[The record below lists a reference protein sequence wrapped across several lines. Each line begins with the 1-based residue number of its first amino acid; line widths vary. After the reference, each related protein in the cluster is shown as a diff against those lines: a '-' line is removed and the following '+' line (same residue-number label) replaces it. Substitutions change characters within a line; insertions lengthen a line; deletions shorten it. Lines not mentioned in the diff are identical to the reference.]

1 MIGVALFSCLV
12 NLLMLTG
19 PIYMLQI
26 YDRVLASGSV
36 PTLVALSAIVV
47 ILYVFMAI
55 LDLVRQRILIRVGH
69 TIDDEVGYTAFSTY
83 VDAPMKL
90 GPMGE
95 QAQPIRDVDQLRQF
109 FSSNGMTA
117 LFDVPWMPI
126 YLAVVFLI
134 HPALGLLAT
143 AGALILLAI
152 AIITDRTARS
162 AVAQSNTAGLRR
174 SRFAEA
180 TRRNA
185 EVVRGMGML
194 DGLGSVWRSVNRSFL
209 RSNGRAAEIVST
221 SSVITKVFR
230 LGLQSAVLG
239 LGAYLAV
246 HQYITPGA
254 MIAASIIMSRALQPV
269 ESAVGNWRQFL
280 SARQSYRRLS
290 ATVEAVEDIERMAL
304 PAPTKTLAAETI
316 TVIAPGSQTPIV
328 RDVAFRLDAG
338 QALGIIGK
346 SGSGKSTLARA
357 VVGVWPVVRGAV
369 TLDGAPINQYP
380 SGALGAHVGYLPQ
393 DVELFPG
400 TVADNIARF
409 DPDFAPDDVVDAARQ
424 AGVHELILSLPQGY
438 NTMIGEAGA
447 ALSGGQ
453 RQRVGLARALY
464 KNPFLVVLDEPNSNL
479 DAEGDE
485 ALRTAVLAVRQRGGI
500 AIVIAHRPSAVAS
513 CGHLMMLADGRVKDF
528 GTRDEVLS
536 RVTRPVA
543 DASAPPPTASPAY
556 ASAMMPGAPFSG
568 APVRGGGMPG
578 SGIPGGVPVGGVA
591 STGPGTTARPQPRF
605 AGGGEASGLALVHSA
620 PPSSALPSSALPSAA
635 APSSA
640 AAVAP
645 SRGPVLHPIPNFY
658 GTSAATV
665 MQAVAPFAPPPATTP
680 APTAAPAA
688 ATAPRSNEVAATAES
703 VAPAPAA
710 TPPAAG
716 PPRHDTAPVPQADA
730 TSPAE
735 PATTDGAAAP
745 ATTTF
750 PARDRPL
757 SPPNPSPQPSA
768 TITAPAAPPATGP
781 SGAPATALRTP
792 KTGLP
797 ETASTETRP
806 LETVPAETMTADAQ
820 PTGATSAEAGPSS
833 PGPIAAAAP
842 ATDTERQGASSRA
855 APKAPVAAPSASD
868 SAHHSTPPL
877 RLRRRRSP
885 DKAWL
890 IPTDDEA
897 LGENQTG
904 PASAAPETSTATTPQ
919 PARDAGPGQPLALHP
934 GDAPGHLAAPC
945 SPEDLRGPI
954 DWAADDPF
962 TPQTRWPPERPASL
976 ASAAPNDP
984 TPATAAG
991 WQPDTLSPY
1000 LSAYTAAL
1008 CADVAPAPDPTR
1020 SAPPGTHGH
1029 AATSGHAASPAHTAA
1044 PGNADT
1050 PGEASAVRNA
1060 DASSNTTA
1068 ASNTSV
1074 HGDSDAPG
1082 EASEVSSATPPSDAD
1097 APDTTTV
1104 CRNSNAGSADAPDN
1118 ATASGNGDAL
1128 ENATAFGNGDA
1139 PGDATAPGN
1148 ADAPCRTGVAG
1159 RAAPNATEASTAPSR
1174 EVVPGM
1180 KPASPHGPAGKPEAA
1195 E

>member
-1 MIGVALFSCLV
+1 MSGTSLQSRILKAARSALIGVALFSCLV

-194 DGLGSVWRSVNRSFL
+194 DGLGSVWRSVNRAFL
-209 RSNGRAAEIVST
+209 RANGRAAEIVST

-380 SGALGAHVGYLPQ
+380 AGALGAHIGYLPQ

-485 ALRTAVLAVRQRGGI
+485 ALRTAILAVRERGGI

-543 DASAPPPTASPAY
+543 DVSAPPPTAPPAY
-556 ASAMMPGAPFSG
+556 ASAMMMPGAPFSG
-568 APVRGGGMPG
+568 APVRGGGMHGCGMPG
-578 SGIPGGVPVGGVA
+578 SVPVGGVA
-591 STGPGTTARPQPRF
+591 ATGPGTTARPQPRF

-620 PPSSALPSSALPSAA
+620 PPSSAAPSAA
-635 APSSA
+635 VPSSA
-640 AAVAP
+640 AAAAP

-665 MQAVAPFAPPPATTP
+665 MQAVAPFAPPPAATP
-680 APTAAPAA
+680 APTAAPVA
-688 ATAPRSNEVAATAES
+688 ATALRSNDVAATAEP

-716 PPRHDTAPVPQADA
+716 PPREETSPVPQADA

-735 PATTDGAAAP
+735 PATTDGGAAP
-745 ATTTF
+745 ATMTSTA
-750 PARDRPL
+750 PERPL
-757 SPPNPSPQPSA
+757 SPTPIPQPSA
-768 TITAPAAPPATGP
+768 TATAPAAPPATEP

-792 KTGLP
+792 ETGLP
-797 ETASTETRP
+797 ETASTGTRP
-806 LETVPAETMTADAQ
+806 LETVPAETMTAETK
-820 PTGATSAEAGPSS
+820 PTGTASAEVEPSS
-833 PGPIAAAAP
+833 PGPIAAEAP
-842 ATDTERQGASSRA
+842 ATGTERQGASSQA
-855 APKAPVAAPSASD
+855 APTAPVAASSATD
-868 SAHHSTPPL
+868 SVHHSTPPL

-897 LGENQTG
+897 LDENRPG
-904 PASAAPETSTATTPQ
+904 PAPAAPETATATAPR
-919 PARDAGPGQPLALHP
+919 PARDARPVQPLALDP
-934 GDAPGHLAAPC
+934 GDAPGPRAAPRP
-945 SPEDLRGPI
+945 PEDLRGPI

-962 TPQTRWPPERPASL
+962 TPQTRWPPERPANH
-976 ASAAPNDP
+976 ASAAPDAQTAP
-984 TPATAAG
+984 TAVG
-991 WQPDTLSPY
+991 WQPDALSPY

-1008 CADVAPAPDPTR
+1008 CADVAPAPDATQ
-1020 SAPPGTHGH
+1020 STPPPSPGH
-1029 AATSGHAASPAHTAA
+1029 AATPVYTAA

-1060 DASSNTTA
+1060 DASGNTTA

-1082 EASEVSSATPPSDAD
+1082 EASEVSSAT
-1097 APDTTTV
+1097 
-1104 CRNSNAGSADAPDN
+1104 
-1118 ATASGNGDAL
+1118 ASR
-1128 ENATAFGNGDA
+1128 
-1139 PGDATAPGN
+1139 N
-1148 ADAPCRTGVAG
+1148 ADTPGRTGVAG
-1159 RAAPNATEASTAPSR
+1159 GAAPHVTAATTARPREA
-1174 EVVPGM
+1174 VPAV